1 MIIARGIIN
10 SFSMVKEK
18 ERLHNLIT
26 FRKATPDDAHLIACL
41 DEAAH
46 LPISE
51 ANQLFNTEMVN
62 DLLEEYE
69 RNGENHSFI
78 VFRES
83 KPVGYM
89 LMTAQPHTEGK
100 EYCIASWSV
109 IHKQRSFQTAS
120 AMVKHALAMDGGDS
134 SYRAWA
140 RENTVAQRILKAG
153 VHEWFE
159 KQGYEVYVDEDS
171 RKDSGGEPHVGVRII
186 PKS

>member
-1 MIIARGIIN
+1 
-10 SFSMVKEK
+10 MVKEK
-18 ERLHNLIT
+18 ERLHKPIT

-46 LPISE
+46 PPVSE
-51 ANQLFNTEMVN
+51 ANQLFNNAMIN

-69 RNGENHSFI
+69 RNGENYSFI
-78 VFRES
+78 AFRES
-83 KPVGYM
+83 KPIGYM
-89 LMTAQPHTEGK
+89 LMTAHHSLEGK
-100 EYCIASWSV
+100 EYRIVSWSV

-120 AMVKHALAMDGGDS
+120 SMVKYALAMGEVRS

-140 RENTVAQRILKAG
+140 REKTVAQRILKAG

-171 RKDSGGEPHVGVRII
+171 RKDSGGEPHVSVVVRL
-186 PKS
+186 KS